1 MGARSTRSEPPAK
14 DAALFA
20 ALLAKHPHLTLWAL
34 VDDGRLRETAGK
46 TELEF
51 VGWSP
56 TQTKTTLAAGVR
68 AIGFAASLC
77 EAPSTGAAHLLLVW
91 RRAIVTQRSFPQVVA
106 GVGASTRRRAANG
119 ARVERGDR
127 GWHPRVWDHPQ
138 PEPDA
143 RLQLAVG

>member
-1 MGARSTRSEPPAK
+1 MGARSTGSEPPSK

-20 ALLAKHPHLTLWAL
+20 ALLTEHSCIARGAL

-68 AIGFAASLC
+68 AIGFAASRR
-77 EAPSTGAAHLLLVW
+77 EVAAAGGAHTLLVC
-91 RRAIVTQRSFPQVVA
+91 RRAIVTQRGFPSQVVA
-106 GVGASTRRRAANG
+106 GVGASTR
-119 ARVERGDR
+119 
-127 GWHPRVWDHPQ
+127 Q
-138 PEPDA
+138 
-143 RLQLAVG
+143 